1 MWSWHFGKL
10 SVPLSRNSIAVMSS
24 ILKSDMCLPVGDK
37 ERAEELFFGR
47 TFGSARSQLCA
58 QRVGDASLVCLR
70 GTRGIGKT
78 YQLIQ
83 LGRILSEHER
93 KAALYVNLNHFYFSN
108 HSIYHFAQEYRDSG
122 GRVLLLDQIFKYPG
136 WDQELAKCHRDF
148 PELKIVF
155 TASSMMTLEEDYP
168 ELKGKV
174 AVCDLYGFSF
184 RQYLNYHHNLDLP
197 MVTMEQLV
205 NGHERIAGEIVKK
218 VSPMDDFARYLRNGY
233 YPPAGDLSMFGEG
246 LVRNM
251 NMLLE
256 VDLVYIR
263 QIAPTYLPKLRKLL
277 YLIGQQK
284 DGVTNVSSLSNEI
297 DTSRATVMNYL
308 KYLSDARLVRLIYK
322 DGGEYPRKPDR
333 VYLNNTNIL
342 TVLKDGD
349 MDFPLR
355 AKTFFL
361 QSVQDAGLSV
371 ELSEENGVDFLVEG
385 KYPIRCLNKG
395 ERRRNNRPDIIHALC
410 GKYQGE
416 GLDIPTW
423 LFGFL
428 Y

>member
-1 MWSWHFGKL
+1 
-10 SVPLSRNSIAVMSS
+10 
-24 ILKSDMCLPVGDK
+24 MCLLVGDR
-37 ERAEELFFGR
+37 ERAEERVLGR
-47 TFGSARSQLCA
+47 SMDSSRSLLCA
-58 QRVGDASLVCLR
+58 QRAGEASLICLR
-70 GTRGIGKT
+70 GTRGIGKS
-78 YQLIQ
+78 YQLVQ
-83 LGRILSEHER
+83 LGRVLCEHET

-136 WDQELAKCHRDF
+136 WDVELAKCYRDF

-155 TASSMMTLEEDYP
+155 TASSVMTLEEDYP
-168 ELKGKV
+168 ELRGKV
-174 AVCDLYGFSF
+174 VICDLYGFSF
-184 RQYLNYHHNLDLP
+184 RQYLNYHHDLDLEA
-197 MVTMEQLV
+197 VTMEDLV
-205 NGHERIAGEIVKK
+205 SRHEEIAADITRK
-218 VSPMDDFARYLRNGY
+218 VSPVDDFARYLRSGY
-233 YPPAGDLSMFGEG
+233 YPHGGDLSLFGEG

-263 QIAPTYLPKLRKLL
+263 QIAPTYLPKLRRLL

-284 DGVTNVSSLSNEI
+284 DGVTNVSSLSSEI

-322 DGGEYPRKPDR
+322 EGGEYPRKPDR
-333 VYLNNTNIL
+333 VYLNDTNIL
-342 TVLKDGD
+342 TVLKEGD

-355 AKTFFL
+355 AKTFVL
-361 QSVQDAGLSV
+361 QSLQDAGLSV
-371 ELSEENGVDFLVEG
+371 ELSEGGGVDFLVDG
-385 KYPIRCLNKG
+385 RYPVRCLSKG
-395 ERRRNNRPDIIHALC
+395 ERRRNSRPDIIHALC
-410 GKYQGE
+410 GKYHGE

>member
-1 MWSWHFGKL
+1 
-10 SVPLSRNSIAVMSS
+10 MSS
-24 ILKSDMCLPVGDK
+24 ILRSDMCLPVGDK
-37 ERAEELFFGR
+37 ERAEEKFFGLALDS
-47 TFGSARSQLCA
+47 TRSILCA
-58 QRVGDASLVCLR
+58 EKSGNASLVCLR

-78 YQLIQ
+78 YQLVQ
-83 LGRILSEHER
+83 LGKILSEHEP

-136 WDQELAKCHRDF
+136 WDIELAKCHRDF
-148 PELKIVF
+148 PDLRIVF

-174 AVCDLYGFSF
+174 VVCDLYGFSF
-184 RQYLNYHHNLDLP
+184 RQYLNYHHSLDFP
-197 MVTMEQLV
+197 AVTMEELV
-205 NGHERIAGEIVKK
+205 HHHEQIAHDISKEVI
-218 VSPMDDFARYLRNGY
+218 PMDDFARYMRNGY
-233 YPPAGDLSMFGEG
+233 YPPTGDLSLFGEG

-284 DGVTNVSSLSNEI
+284 DGITNVSSLSSEI

-308 KYLSDARLVRLIYK
+308 KYLSDARMVRLIYK

-333 VYLNNTNIL
+333 VYLNDTNIL
-342 TVLKDGD
+342 TVMKEGD
-349 MDFPLR
+349 MDFALR
-355 AKTFFL
+355 AKIFFL
-361 QSVQDAGLSV
+361 QSVQDAGLHV
-371 ELSEENGVDFLVEG
+371 ELSEENGVDFLVDG
-385 KYPIRCLNKG
+385 KYPVRCFNKG
-395 ERRRNNRPDIIHALC
+395 DRRRSSRPDVIHALC
-410 GKYQGE
+410 GKYLGE
-416 GLDIPTW
+416 GLDIPIW